1 LSISES
7 IAIAR
12 DIAVLVLLVVT
23 TFAVLIVYSKA
34 SKLLDSAKRTAK
46 DVEDVLSTVSS
57 KVVGTAAA
65 GSGMAFGAWKLVDF
79 LLGVTGRKGGD
90 DG

>member
-1 LSISES
+1 MSITES

-23 TFAVLIVYSKA
+23 TLVVLIVHGKA
-34 SKLLDSAKRTAK
+34 SKLLDSVKHTAK

-57 KVVGTAAA
+57 KVVGPAAA

-79 LLGVTGRKGGD
+79 LIGVTRRKGGD